1 MADLS
6 ASAETLIARPPDA
19 IWPYV
24 GDPCNQDE
32 WVDGMRDSE
41 IEGGGE
47 PGAGAVIRGAY
58 KGGAGQGPVALR
70 ITAFEPERRLATEA
84 FEGLFLYDGEL
95 TLEREADGTRV
106 RNTMTVQSCHWA
118 TAVLFVALRPLM
130 AWCFRRQMRK
140 DLAQLKAILEAR

>member
-6 ASAETLIARPPDA
+6 ASAETLIARRPDA

-24 GDPCNQDE
+24 GNPCNQDE

-84 FEGLFLYDGEL
+84 FEGLFPFKGEL

-106 RNTMTVQSCHWA
+106 RNSMTVESYHWS
-118 TAVLFVALRPLM
+118 TAVTFVVLRPLM
-130 AWCFRRQMRK
+130 ARLFRRQMRK